1 MFSNARR
8 NIKTTNK
15 VVLATMRYL
24 IRTNT
29 PEELRNTDDII
40 RRLFNQY
47 GGFVKVKQ
55 ITTVRVS
62 TLVVNILSFFGVNRY
77 VDSRFLCFGFVFI
90 VLIKEWRCK

>member
-77 VDSRFLCFGFVFI
+77 IDSRFLSFGFVFI
-90 VLIKEWRCK
+90 LSLIHI